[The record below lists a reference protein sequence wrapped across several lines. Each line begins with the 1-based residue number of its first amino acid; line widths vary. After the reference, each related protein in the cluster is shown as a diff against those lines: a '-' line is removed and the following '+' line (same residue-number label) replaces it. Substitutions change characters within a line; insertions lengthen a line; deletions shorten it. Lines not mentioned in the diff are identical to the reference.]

1 MTRGVHTG
9 GKKGAAVC
17 SVLYWNI
24 FHMTSFR
31 DEKAMT
37 SLAIYSY
44 PLYENE
50 AKYHGLKAAAL
61 QSYHSV
67 QQKGTRITNALQ
79 SI

>member
-1 MTRGVHTG
+1 
-9 GKKGAAVC
+9 
-17 SVLYWNI
+17 
-24 FHMTSFR
+24 MTSFR